1 MNVVQIGANRGND
14 ELTDI
19 LKSKQV
25 DFILLVEPLEK
36 FNSSLAKCYSY
47 IKTVCIENIAITDE
61 LDKET
66 ITFYL
71 HNQMDE
77 NLEQASLL
85 NSHVLKHFNDKNAV
99 TEKTVNCMTINK
111 LFDKHNL
118 IDIDILFI
126 DAEGFDDRIIKD
138 IDFGK
143 YNINQLYY
151 ENMHIDKHMMR
162 QYLESKN
169 YSVQDGTSVT
179 ANNSVATK
187 K

>member
-1 MNVVQIGANRGND
+1 
-14 ELTDI
+14 
-19 LKSKQV
+19 
-25 DFILLVEPLEK
+25 
-36 FNSSLAKCYSY
+36 
-47 IKTVCIENIAITDE
+47 
-61 LDKET
+61 
-66 ITFYL
+66 
-71 HNQMDE
+71 
-77 NLEQASLL
+77 
-85 NSHVLKHFNDKNAV
+85 
-99 TEKTVNCMTINK
+99 MTINK